1 MSIDRRLR
9 DAFLAAGQDG
19 DVELDVERHLR
30 RAVARARP
38 REVGRAVATAALVL
52 ALVVGVFVA
61 GAFVEGARHVRQP
74 LDGGPSPTVEPRGA
88 ANGLSTA
95 LDGTYGTTVRIADGL
110 AAGLPRAR
118 AYGLSGTMELVF
130 ARDTVRVFQ
139 HLQGLGQLPVFGS
152 VEVAGRRL
160 VVHQQGETVTL
171 DWQRLPNGDLRFTI
185 ADDTRVG
192 LERLADQV
200 VWTSHPWTVIDR

>member
-9 DAFLAAGQDG
+9 DALLTSGREM

-38 REVGRAVATAALVL
+38 REVGRTVATAAFVV
-52 ALVVGVFVA
+52 ALIAGVFVA

-74 LDGGPSPTVEPRGA
+74 LDGGPSSTVGPRA
-88 ANGLSTA
+88 ATGLSTA

-110 AAGLPRAR
+110 AAGLPHAQ

-130 ARDTVRVFQ
+130 ARDTVRVVQ
-139 HLQGLGQLPVFGS
+139 HLHGLGQFPVFGS
-152 VEVAGRRL
+152 LEVSGRRL
-160 VVHQQGETVTL
+160 VVHQQGESVTL

-192 LERLADQV
+192 LERLIDEV
-200 VWTSHPWTVIDR
+200 VWTSHPWRVIDR

>member
-9 DAFLAAGQDG
+9 DAFLAAGQETDG
-19 DVELDVERHLR
+19 EIDVERHLR

-38 REVGRAVATAALVL
+38 REVGRAVAITALVVG
-52 ALVVGVFVA
+52 LVVGVFAA
-61 GAFVEGARHVRQP
+61 GAFVEGARHVREP
-74 LDGGPSPTVEPRGA
+74 LDGGPSSTVEPGA
-88 ANGLSTA
+88 ATGLSTP
-95 LDGTYGTTVRIADGL
+95 LDGAYGTTIRTADGL

-118 AYGLSGTMELVF
+118 AYGLSGTMQLVF
-130 ARDTVRVFQ
+130 ARDTVRVEQ
-139 HLQGLGQLPVFGS
+139 HLHGLGQLPVFGS
-152 VEVAGRRL
+152 LEVAGRRL

-192 LERLADQV
+192 LERLIDEV
-200 VWTSHPWTVIDR
+200 VWTSHLWRVIDR